1 MGTAYLILV
10 GIAAIALLLFLV
22 MAFKWPAYIA
32 LVAVSVVA
40 AVAAGMP
47 LDEVIPTVIAGMGG
61 TLGSVAL
68 LVGLGAMLGGIVEK
82 TGGAEALARSITR
95 KLGEDRVVPALVIA
109 ASLISIPIFYDVA
122 FIILVP
128 LIYSF
133 GKAAGH
139 RSPLILGLPIG
150 PLMVYIH
157 NTVPPHPGITAATVS
172 LTGDVG
178 LLMLVGLAISVPVGV
193 VAYFLAKYLN
203 RTVFEL
209 SPEIQEHFVHAG
221 ADEPIAG
228 IDQNG
233 GGSGGSTGSGGTAA
247 VGAATS
253 TSAPTAPVRTAPG
266 GGEVLFAILL
276 PVAMIAVGTIGNL
289 LFEDGS
295 AEARATAFIGAP
307 AFALLVACVLS
318 YYLLGVRHH
327 WSAGEVTEIMEG
339 ALGPAAVVIFVTGAG
354 GVLAKVLTE
363 SGIGD
368 ALANSLLQTGI
379 PIIVLAFLL
388 SAAFK
393 VSQGSGTVASQTT
406 AALLASTIIGGDYS
420 AIQIVL
426 ILVAIGCGANSL
438 THVNDSAFWI
448 TTKYLGLSVADGFKT
463 WSLMGLVLAL
473 TGFAMSCLLWL
484 IV

>member
-1 MGTAYLILV
+1 MGTAFLILV
-10 GIAAIALLLFLV
+10 GIAAIALLLILV
-22 MAFKWPAYIA
+22 MVFKWPAYIA
-32 LVAVSVVA
+32 LVAVSVAA

-68 LVGLGAMLGGIVEK
+68 LVGLGAMLGGVVEK
-82 TGGAEALARSITR
+82 TGGAEALARSFTR
-95 KLGEDRVVPALVIA
+95 RLGEDRVVPALVIA

-178 LLMLVGLAISVPVGV
+178 LLMLVGLAIAIPVGI

-203 RTVFEL
+203 RTVFDL
-209 SPEIQEHFVHAG
+209 APEIQEHYLHAG

-233 GGSGGSTGSGGTAA
+233 SIEGGAGASGTTRSGGATTATTTR
-247 VGAATS
+247 VK
-253 TSAPTAPVRTAPG
+253 TAPG

-276 PVAMIAVGTIGNL
+276 PVVMIAVGTIGNL
-289 LFEDGS
+289 VFEPGS
-295 AEARATAFIGAP
+295 GAARATAFIGAP

-318 YYLLGVRHH
+318 YYMLGVRHH

-473 TGFAMSCLLWL
+473 TGFAISCLLWL
-484 IV
+484 VV